1 MTLLI
6 IIAAIVLL
14 LMLRVPVAFALLV
27 PSLGYFYLQNG
38 MRALESMVPY
48 ALTGINSFPLLAVPL
63 FILMGNLANATRVTE
78 KLFSMAAAWIGH
90 VRGSLGYVNVLV
102 SFGFSWMSGAALADS
117 AGLGKIEVPEMKRRG
132 YDEKFAVGI
141 TGASAIIGPIMP
153 PSIPAVLYAVAGGV
167 SLGGLLIAGVLP
179 AFLLVIALSISV
191 YIYAR
196 NKPELREPKTS
207 RRFRLRAT
215 LTALPSL
222 MAPVILVGGILAGV
236 FTPTEA
242 AAVAASYLLLL
253 GFVQRTLSVRSLYRV
268 MLESAITTASV
279 LFIVAVASLFGRV
292 VAFERGPQMLADAM
306 TSVSDNPVVFLLMIN
321 LMVLLVGMILE
332 PASAILILVPVLLPV
347 AAVYGISPLHF
358 GSIVILNLMIG
369 LITPPI
375 GMILYVLSSVTDIP
389 VSKVLRGT
397 SPFLPALLA
406 VLLIIT
412 YVPFFTTYL
421 PSRLLGIG

>member
-14 LMLRVPVAFALLV
+14 LMLRVPVAFALLI

-38 MRALESMVPY
+38 TQALQSIVPY

-132 YDEKFAVGI
+132 YDETFAVGI

-167 SLGGLLIAGVLP
+167 SLGGLLIAGVIP
-179 AFLLVIALSISV
+179 AFLLVIALCISV

-207 RRFRLRAT
+207 LRFRLRT
-215 LTALPSL
+215 SLTAVPSL
-222 MAPVILVGGILAGV
+222 MAPVILIGGILAGV

-268 MLESAITTASV
+268 MLESAFTTASV
-279 LFIVAVASLFGRV
+279 LFIVSVAAVFGRV

-306 TSVSDNPVVFLLMIN
+306 TSVSENPLIFLLMIN
-321 LMVLLVGMILE
+321 IMVLIVGMILE

-347 AAVYGISPLHF
+347 AAQYGISPLHF

-389 VSKVLRGT
+389 VSRVLRGT
-397 SPFLPALLA
+397 SPFLPALIV
-406 VLLIIT
+406 VLLLIT
-412 YVPFFTTYL
+412 YFPIFTTYL

>member
-1 MTLLI
+1 MTLLYV
-6 IIAAIVLL
+6 IAGILGLL
-14 LMLRVPVAFALLV
+14 ALRVPVAFALLI
-27 PSLGYFYLQNG
+27 PSMGYFYLQNG
-38 MRALESMVPY
+38 TQALQSMVPY

-78 KLFSMAAAWIGH
+78 KLFDMASSWIGH
-90 VRGSLGYVNVLV
+90 VRGSLGYVNILV

-132 YDEKFAVGI
+132 YDEKFSVGI
-141 TGASAIIGPIMP
+141 TGASAIIGPVMP

-167 SLGGLLIAGVLP
+167 SLGGLLVAGIVP
-179 AFLLVIALSISV
+179 AFLLVFVLSIAV

-196 NKPELREPKTS
+196 DKEHLRN
-207 RRFRLRAT
+207 RRTTWKERLRAT
-215 LTALPSL
+215 LTGIPSL
-222 MAPVILVGGILAGV
+222 MAPVILLGGILLGI

-242 AAVAASYLLLL
+242 AAGAVSYLLLL
-253 GFVQRTLSVRSLYRV
+253 SVVQRTLSLRAFYRV
-268 MLESAITTASV
+268 LLDSAFTTASV
-279 LFIVAVASLFGRV
+279 LFIVAVAAIFGRV

-306 TSVSDNPVVFLLMIN
+306 TTVSENPLVFLLMVNI
-321 LMVLLVGMILE
+321 MVLIVGMILE

-347 AAVYGISPLHF
+347 SQLYGISPLHF
-358 GSIVILNLMIG
+358 GSMVILNLMIG

-397 SPFLPALLA
+397 SPFLPYLVF
-406 VLLIIT
+406 VLLLIT
-412 YVPFFTTYL
+412 YFPIFTTYL

>member
-6 IIAAIVLL
+6 IIALIVLL
-14 LMLRVPVAFALLV
+14 LMLRVPVAFALLI
-27 PSLGYFYLQNG
+27 PSLGYFYLTNG

-63 FILMGNLANATRVTE
+63 FILMGNLANSTRVTE

-90 VRGSLGYVNVLV
+90 LRGSLGYVNVLV

-167 SLGGLLIAGVLP
+167 SLGGLLIAGILP
-179 AFLLVIALSISV
+179 ALLLVLALFISV

-196 NKPELREPKTS
+196 NKEHLREPKTS
-207 RRFRLRAT
+207 YRFRLRAT
-215 LTALPSL
+215 MTAVPSL
-222 MAPVILVGGILAGV
+222 MAPVILIGGILAGV

-242 AAVAASYLLLL
+242 AAVAAAYLLLL

-268 MLESAITTASV
+268 LLESAVTTASV

-306 TSVSDNPVVFLLMIN
+306 TAVSDNPLVFLLMIN
-321 LMVLLVGMILE
+321 IMVLIVGMILE

-369 LITPPI
+369 LLTPPI
-375 GMILYVLSSVTDIP
+375 GMILYVLSSVTGIP

-397 SPFLPALLA
+397 SPFLPALII
-406 VLLIIT
+406 VLLIVT
-412 YVPFFTTYL
+412 YFPFFTTYL
-421 PSRLLGIG
+421 PARLLGIG